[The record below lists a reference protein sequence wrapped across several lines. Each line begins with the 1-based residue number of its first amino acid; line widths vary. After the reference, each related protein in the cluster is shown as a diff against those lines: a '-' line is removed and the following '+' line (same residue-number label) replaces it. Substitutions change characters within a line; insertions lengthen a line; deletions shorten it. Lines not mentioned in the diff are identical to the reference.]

1 MSSTEGT
8 AGSITDRYPG
18 LRHIMIDFNQMKA
31 FIDDPLV
38 IVEGAGVRVRDQDD
52 RWYIDGIA
60 GIAAVQLGHG
70 NRPIIDAM
78 TAQLE
83 QVALT
88 LPVQGANEPELEL
101 AERLAEITPPGLTT
115 VKFFSGGSE
124 ANEAAIKLARQY
136 HRQTGR
142 PDRYKVISRYKSYHG
157 ATLGALAA
165 SGGAAR
171 KQRFEPF
178 PAGFVH
184 VHPPECYQCPFRLT
198 YPDCGVLCAEV
209 VEEVILGESPE
220 TVAAVIAEPVIFSS
234 DGFVVAPPE
243 YFKILRDI
251 CDRHGVLLLLDE
263 IITGFGRL
271 GERFGAEVY
280 GVAPD
285 MLSMGKGLSGGYAPL
300 AAVIMTDEI
309 AQAFWGE
316 RSDNLHF
323 NAGHTYAG
331 NPVASA
337 AGLAS
342 VEQITADGFLD
353 EVRRKGARLRA
364 HLDDIA
370 MRHEVIGNVS
380 GHGLMYAVE
389 FVKDRETHG
398 RFPAEQLFA
407 RTVYQ
412 AAKDGGLIARLA
424 DHYTALTPPLS
435 STDAE
440 IDEMAEILDAAIAE
454 SLETLE

>member
-1 MSSTEGT
+1 
-8 AGSITDRYPG
+8 
-18 LRHIMIDFNQMKA
+18 MIDFNQMKA

-38 IVEGAGVRVRDQDD
+38 IVEGDGVRVRDQDD

-78 TAQLE
+78 AAQLE
-83 QVALT
+83 RIALT

-101 AERLAEITPPGLTT
+101 AARLAEITPPGLTT

-136 HRQTGR
+136 HRQSGS

-165 SGGAAR
+165 SGGASR

-178 PAGFVH
+178 PTGFVH
-184 VHPPECYQCPFRLT
+184 VHPPECYQCPFKLT

-209 VEEVILGESPE
+209 VEEVILSEGPE
-220 TVAAVIAEPVIFSS
+220 TVAALIAEPVIFSS
-234 DGFVVAPPE
+234 DGFVAAPPE

-251 CDRHGVLLLLDE
+251 CDRHGVLLILDE

-271 GERFGAEVY
+271 GERFGADVY
-280 GVAPD
+280 GVVPD

-300 AAVIMTDEI
+300 AAVIVTDEI

-331 NPVASA
+331 NPVACA

-342 VEQITADGFLD
+342 VEQIMADGFLD
-353 EVRRKGARLRA
+353 DARRKGARLRA
-364 HLDDIA
+364 HMDDMA
-370 MRHEVIGNVS
+370 TRHEVIGHVS
-380 GHGLMYAVE
+380 GHGLMHSLE
-389 FVKDRETHG
+389 FVKDRQTRE
-398 RFPAEQLFA
+398 RFPPEQSFA
-407 RTVYQ
+407 RTVYK

-424 DHYTALTPPLS
+424 DHYTGLAPPLT
-435 STDAE
+435 STDEE